1 MGLREMQLKNAMC
14 IEDLR
19 RMALR
24 NVPRVFTDYME
35 AGSYSEHTRDAN
47 VTDMQAIKLRQR
59 VLVDVSKRNLKTT
72 VLGEELA
79 LPLALAPTGLAG
91 MQHADGEILACKAAH
106 AAGIQFCQST
116 MSICSLEDIRAEA
129 SKPWWFQLYVM
140 RDRGFVK
147 ALIERA
153 EKAGCTALFLT
164 VDLPVNGQRHV
175 DQKNGLSVPPR
186 LTART
191 VLDVAMR
198 PRWAWQILNGKRK
211 TFANIDGHLGGPGF
225 GGMTLG
231 EWTFSQ
237 FDPTV
242 SWKDVEWIRSL
253 WKGKLVIKGI
263 LDAEDA
269 RECLKT
275 GADAIVVSNHGGRQL
290 DGAPSTI
297 QALPK
302 VAEAVGG
309 QKEILIDSGIRT
321 GQDIFRALALGANAA
336 MIGRP
341 FLYGLGAGGEAG
353 VARAISI
360 LRGELDTTMILAGI
374 DDVKKIDHRAIASEL
389 PGEFAQRN

>member
-1 MGLREMQLKNAMC
+1 MQLRNAMC

-24 NVPRVFTDYME
+24 NVPRVFTEYME

-47 VTDMQAIKLRQR
+47 VADMKAIKLRQR
-59 VLVDVSKRNLKTT
+59 VLVDVSQRNLKTT
-72 VLGEELA
+72 VLGEELS

-91 MQHADGEILACKAAH
+91 MQHADGEILACRAAH
-106 AAGIQFCQST
+106 AAGIQYCQST
-116 MSICSLEDIRAEA
+116 MSICSIEDIRAA
-129 SKPWWFQLYVM
+129 VDKPWWFQLYVM

-153 EKAGCTALFLT
+153 AAAGCTALFLT

-191 VLDVAMR
+191 VLDVMR
-198 PRWAWQILNGKRK
+198 RPTWAWRILNGKRK
-211 TFANIDGHLGGPGF
+211 TFANLDGHLPGF
-225 GGMTLG
+225 GGITLA
-231 EWTFSQ
+231 EWTHSQ

-242 SWKDVEWIRSL
+242 TWQDVEWIRSI
-253 WKGKLVIKGI
+253 WPGKLVLKGI
-263 LDAEDA
+263 LDPEDA
-269 RECLKT
+269 REAVKT
-275 GADAIVVSNHGGRQL
+275 GADGVVVSNHGGRQL

-297 QALPK
+297 SALPK
-302 VAEAVGG
+302 VADAIGG
-309 QKEILIDSGIRT
+309 QKEVLIDSGIRT
-321 GQDIFRALALGANAA
+321 GQDIFRALALGANAC
-336 MIGRP
+336 MIGRA
-341 FLYGLGAGGEAG
+341 FLYGLGAAGQAG

-389 PGEFAQRN
+389 PDEFRERN